1 MDLPQTLRVTHVKI
15 FLKYRSASSNTQ
27 DFKNNGN
34 YYEYQ
39 LWSLTLK
46 SNNANFENE
55 IPTNEIHSNFLGPFK
70 RTVAISGLNCN
81 NIQIYNKNSTIDA

>member
-15 FLKYRSASSNTQ
+15 FLKYRRAYSNTQ

-46 SNNANFENE
+46 SNTANFENE

-70 RTVAISGLNCN
+70 RTVAISGLTRN
-81 NIQIYNKNSTIDA
+81 